1 MKRIILPTD
10 FSDNALHA
18 IRYALLLFK
27 EEECTFYLM
36 NTYTPAVYQ
45 TEYLL
50 HSPGQIGMGDIY
62 QSESQE
68 QLENLQKKLE
78 TENKNPKH
86 SFMTHS
92 AFNIL
97 VDEVSTM
104 AENEE
109 AHLVVMGTQ
118 GASGAKEIFLGTHTV
133 HVIKKSKIPVIAIPA
148 EYEIRSPKSI
158 LFPTDY
164 EVDYSVDQ
172 MSCLLDMAKKTGAE
186 IQVVHIAS
194 GYGLTEKQQENKKK
208 LGTIFSGIPHR
219 YHDLPG
225 QEIIEGINSF
235 QKDNQIDLLVMIQNK
250 HTFLERLFIEP
261 IIKKIGFHVTIP
273 FMVIPHD

>member
-18 IRYALLLFK
+18 IRYALLLLRD
-27 EEECTFYLM
+27 EECTFYLM
-36 NTYTPAVYQ
+36 NTYTPAIYQ

-62 QSESQE
+62 QSESME
-68 QLENLQKKLE
+68 QLESLQQKLE
-78 TENKNPKH
+78 KENKNPKH

-97 VDEVSTM
+97 VDEVVSM

-109 AHLVVMGTQ
+109 ADLVIMGTQ

-133 HVIKKSKIPVIAIPA
+133 QVIKKSKIPVIAIPA
-148 EYEIRSPKSI
+148 EYAIAYPESI
-158 LFPTDY
+158 LFATDY
-164 EVDYSVDQ
+164 EVDYNRDELRG
-172 MSCLLDMAKKTGAE
+172 LLDIATKTKAE

-194 GYGLTEKQQENKKK
+194 GYGLTEKQEQNKKK
-208 LGTIFSGIPHR
+208 LKTILGDISHQ
-219 YHDLPG
+219 YHDLPS
-225 QEIIEGINSF
+225 QEVIEGINSF
-235 QKDNQIDLLVMIQNK
+235 QKANQTDLLVMIQNK

-273 FMVIPHD
+273 FMVIPHE

>member
-133 HVIKKSKIPVIAIPA
+133 HVIKKSKIPVD
-148 EYEIRSPKSI
+148 S
-158 LFPTDY
+158 
-164 EVDYSVDQ
+164 
-172 MSCLLDMAKKTGAE
+172 
-186 IQVVHIAS
+186 H
-194 GYGLTEKQQENKKK
+194 
-208 LGTIFSGIPHR
+208 
-219 YHDLPG
+219 
-225 QEIIEGINSF
+225 
-235 QKDNQIDLLVMIQNK
+235 
-250 HTFLERLFIEP
+250 
-261 IIKKIGFHVTIP
+261 
-273 FMVIPHD
+273 

>member
-36 NTYTPAVYQ
+36 NTYTPAIYQ

-68 QLENLQKKLE
+68 QLENLQKRLE
-78 TENKNPKH
+78 DENKNPKH

-104 AENEE
+104 AENEG
-109 AHLVVMGTQ
+109 ADMVVMGTQ

-148 EYEIRSPKSI
+148 DYKIRSPKSI

-164 EVDYSVDQ
+164 EVEYSSDQ

-186 IQVVHIAS
+186 IQVIHIAS
-194 GYGLTEKQQENKKK
+194 GYGLSEKQAENKKK
-208 LGTIFSGIPHR
+208 LGAILGEIPHR
-219 YHDLPG
+219 YHDLPS

-235 QKDNQIDLLVMIQNK
+235 QKENQIDLLVMIQNK